1 MGYNGAQ
8 VRGAGDSEVRE
19 KEEAFAEE
27 EFIKHAE
34 ACMLDMIRLAMVLRG
49 KSVGKVAEEAGVN
62 TEWLEKVLGG
72 REELPAWL
80 IGRLAQVLD
89 FSVDFN
95 MRPSGGLSVPTRVSL
110 SFGDG

>member
-8 VRGAGDSEVRE
+8 VRGAGGSEVRE

-34 ACMLDMIRLAMVLRG
+34 ECMLDMIRLAMALRE
-49 KSVGKVAEEAGVN
+49 KSVGEVAEEAGVN
-62 TEWLEKVLGG
+62 TKWSEKVLEG
-72 REELPAWL
+72 REEMPAWL